1 VFDLSGLDYTF
12 SSFAL
17 PTCCYLM
24 PLQAK
29 CRPIDAMEQLA
40 DETSEP
46 GRILSSLTPRFSDKA
61 LLRPDAVFE
70 STLDFYRKWVE
81 R

>member
-1 VFDLSGLDYTF
+1 MLGDQLETDILGAKRAGLKAF
-12 SSFAL
+12 L
-17 PTCCYLM
+17 
-24 PLQAK
+24 
-29 CRPIDAMEQLA
+29 
-40 DETSEP
+40 
-46 GRILSSLTPRFSDKA
+46 ILSSLTPRFSDKA